1 MSCGN
6 SKQQI
11 ERAGVTALQICQ
23 APYLNASGEI
33 LTCNCPYSAHRDET
47 VPSLGYFFDLIS
59 LSVLMHSLS

>member
-6 SKQQI
+6 TKQQI

-23 APYLNASGEI
+23 APYLNASGDM

-47 VPSLGYFFDLIS
+47 ASSTGKFFDLI
-59 LSVLMHSLS
+59 